1 MPQAI
6 MNDGRQQMVHVWQK
20 LFFDS
25 RIVATD
31 NVNPDYVKLAQSY
44 DIEAFSCEVRLSSP
58 RGRHEVYLCSSRG
71 GHVTTT
77 IWTCA
82 LQPTCLLITSS

>member
-1 MPQAI
+1 MSQAI

-31 NVNPDYVKLAQSY
+31 NINPDYVKLAQAY
-44 DIEAFSCEVRLSSP
+44 DIEAFSCEVCIRRRL
-58 RGRHEVYLCSSRG
+58 RHLLSKSWACALSRG
-71 GHVTTT
+71 EFYS
-77 IWTCA
+77 IRDA
-82 LQPTCLLITSS
+82 DL